1 MAAETSIT
9 GGRLNQRIANAVVR
23 IHKDFLGRGPTKT
36 QAFYHD
42 NVIVVVMQ
50 DTLTD
55 AERSLV
61 AGGAEDAV
69 LEMRRRCE
77 LTMRPDLIR
86 AVEDLVGRKVEA
98 CLSDNHIGPD
108 VATELFVLD
117 RAIQIERE

>member
-1 MAAETSIT
+1 MAGQTSIP

-23 IHKDFLGRGPTKT
+23 IHKDFLGRGPTKA

-50 DTLTD
+50 DMLTEM
-55 AERSLV
+55 ERSLV
-61 AGGAEDAV
+61 AGGAEDVV

-77 LTMRPDLIR
+77 LTMRPGLIR

-98 CLSDNHIGPD
+98 CLSGSHIGPD
-108 VATELFVLD
+108 VTTELFVLD
-117 RAIQIERE
+117 RAVQIDQE